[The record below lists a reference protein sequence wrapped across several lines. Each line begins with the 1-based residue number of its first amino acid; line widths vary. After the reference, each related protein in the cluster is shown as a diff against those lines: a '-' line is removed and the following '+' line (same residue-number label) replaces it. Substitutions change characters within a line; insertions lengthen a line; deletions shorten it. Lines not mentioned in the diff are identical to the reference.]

1 MRIHQPTEGQVARS
15 GKCTSLRLC
24 ALLVVAVVVP
34 AAAGAA
40 AGPSEIERYVRALE
54 SSYHDVRTLRAEFT
68 QTYQWGARTR
78 VETGTV
84 NFARGGLMRWD
95 YREPTPKLFLATGKD
110 LILYIPAENQ
120 VTRSSVKSSEDI
132 RVPFRLLLSRLNLRK
147 VFSTIEFADG
157 ALDAQPGNRVLRA
170 IPKRGEETYS
180 EVLMEVTPN
189 LDIRRLVVFYSDR
202 SRMEFVFN
210 RIERNVALNP
220 TLFQFTPPPGAE
232 IIKQP

>member
-1 MRIHQPTEGQVARS
+1 M
-15 GKCTSLRLC
+15 
-24 ALLVVAVVVP
+24 AVVVP
-34 AAAGAA
+34 AASGV
-40 AGPSEIERYVRALE
+40 AGPSDIEQYVRTLE

-95 YREPTPKLFLATGKD
+95 YREPASKLFLATGKD

-120 VTRSSVKSSEDI
+120 VTRSPIKSSEDI

-147 VFSTIEFADG
+147 VFSRIEFADA
-157 ALDAQPGNRVLRA
+157 ALDAQPGNRVLRGT
-170 IPKRGEETYS
+170 PKRGGETYS

-189 LDIRRLVVFYSDR
+189 FDIRRLVVIYTDR
-202 SRMEFVFN
+202 SRMEFLFA

-220 TLFQFTPPPGAE
+220 AAFQFTPPPGAE

>member
-1 MRIHQPTEGQVARS
+1 VRIHQPTEGQGARS
-15 GKCTSLRLC
+15 EGQSSLRIC
-24 ALLVVAVVVP
+24 ALLVAAVVVP
-34 AAAGAA
+34 AASSAA
-40 AGPSEIERYVRALE
+40 AGPSDIEWYVRTLE

-68 QTYQWGARTR
+68 QTYQWGTRTR

-95 YREPTPKLFLATGKD
+95 YREPAPKLFLATGKD

-120 VTRSSVKSSEDI
+120 VTRSPIKSSEDI

-147 VFSTIEFADG
+147 VFSKIEFADG
-157 ALDAQPGNRVLRA
+157 ALDAWPGNRVLRA
-170 IPKRGEETYS
+170 IPERGEETYS

-189 LDIRRLVVFYSDR
+189 LDIRRLVVSYTDR
-202 SRMEFVFN
+202 SRMEFVFD